1 MQSSRAVLLFTTM
14 LVASWLFS
22 AAPGSTE
29 QRSGAG
35 PCRQGVLALIG
46 MLDDGD
52 MKSADYRSASS
63 AVVGTC
69 GPVARTKAA
78 PKPAGTAQCRK
89 LAGRMLDEIESGG
102 LNGKA
107 FVEARD
113 TFAQGC
119 GPG

>member
-1 MQSSRAVLLFTTM
+1 M
-14 LVASWLFS
+14 
-22 AAPGSTE
+22 
-29 QRSGAG
+29 
-35 PCRQGVLALIG
+35 IG
-46 MLDDGD
+46 MLDAGD
-52 MKSADYRSASS
+52 VKSAEYRHAFS

-69 GPVARTKAA
+69 GPVARSKAA
-78 PKPAGTAQCRK
+78 SKPAGPAQCRK